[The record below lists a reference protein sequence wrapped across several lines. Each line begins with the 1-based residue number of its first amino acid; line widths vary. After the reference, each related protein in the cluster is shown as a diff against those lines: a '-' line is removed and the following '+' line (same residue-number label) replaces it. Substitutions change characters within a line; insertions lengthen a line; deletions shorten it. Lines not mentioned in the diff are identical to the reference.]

1 MVGVDR
7 RHRRETGT
15 FKWGFQQ
22 VHHDIW
28 DYDAASTVV
37 LFDASDGRKGVAQAG
52 KTGWFYMLDR
62 ETGKPLYG
70 IDEKPVPQDPKQ
82 HTSPTQPIPRNGAF
96 IPHGP
101 VPQSEVARIKKSF
114 TPQMKGL
121 EIVPAQEIFTPP
133 GLGEFVAIMPGPQG
147 GVNWNPISYNPET
160 NHFYICSAVQTT
172 GEMSIPGAEYKR
184 GEYYISALLAG
195 AAYTESSGTFTA
207 IDALSG
213 RQVWQK
219 TFPEACYSGTSTT
232 KGNLVFLGRT
242 NGELEAYDARNGQR
256 LWNFQTGAGAN
267 NTASFFEHKGKE
279 YVVFLAQGNSLV
291 ASPHGDEL
299 WLFGLDGT
307 IGPAEAPGGGSGTE
321 HGGEGEA
328 EEGNAERGATVF
340 AANCSGCHG
349 GNGTGGNG
357 GPDLS
362 SVTSMSAVIAQV
374 TNGGGG
380 MPAFGDQL
388 TKQQISDVAA
398 YVTQKVGKGNP

>member
-1 MVGVDR
+1 M
-7 RHRRETGT
+7 
-15 FKWGFQQ
+15 
-22 VHHDIW
+22 HHDIW

-52 KTGWFYMLDR
+52 KTGWLYMLDR

-82 HTSPTQPIPRNGAF
+82 HTAPTQPIPRNGEF

-101 VPQSEVARIKKSF
+101 VPESEVARIKKSF

-121 EIVPAQEIFTPP
+121 EVVPAQEIYTPP

-172 GEMSIPGAEYKR
+172 GEMSIPGVEHEAR
-184 GEYYISALLAG
+184 ASTTSPALLAG

-213 RQVWQK
+213 SRVWQK

-307 IGPAEAPGGGSGTE
+307 IGPAKAPGSGSGTE
-321 HGGEGEA
+321 HGGEGA
-328 EEGNAERGATVF
+328 GRARATPS
-340 AANCSGCHG
+340 AAPRSSPR
-349 GNGTGGNG
+349 TARAATAATAPVATA
-357 GPDLS
+357 GP
-362 SVTSMSAVIAQV
+362 TSRASRAC
-374 TNGGGG
+374 
-380 MPAFGDQL
+380 PR
-388 TKQQISDVAA
+388 
-398 YVTQKVGKGNP
+398 

>member
-1 MVGVDR
+1 M
-7 RHRRETGT
+7 
-15 FKWGFQQ
+15 
-22 VHHDIW
+22 
-28 DYDAASTVV
+28 
-37 LFDASDGRKGVAQAG
+37 
-52 KTGWFYMLDR
+52 
-62 ETGKPLYG
+62 
-70 IDEKPVPQDPKQ
+70 
-82 HTSPTQPIPRNGAF
+82 
-96 IPHGP
+96 
-101 VPQSEVARIKKSF
+101 
-114 TPQMKGL
+114 
-121 EIVPAQEIFTPP
+121 
-133 GLGEFVAIMPGPQG
+133 
-147 GVNWNPISYNPET
+147 
-160 NHFYICSAVQTT
+160 
-172 GEMSIPGAEYKR
+172 
-184 GEYYISALLAG
+184 
-195 AAYTESSGTFTA
+195 
-207 IDALSG
+207 
-213 RQVWQK
+213 
-219 TFPEACYSGTSTT
+219 
-232 KGNLVFLGRT
+232 FLGRT

-321 HGGEGEA
+321 HGGEAGGEQA
-328 EEGNAERGATVF
+328 GPEQGNAERGATVF

>member
-1 MVGVDR
+1 M
-7 RHRRETGT
+7 
-15 FKWGFQQ
+15 
-22 VHHDIW
+22 
-28 DYDAASTVV
+28 
-37 LFDASDGRKGVAQAG
+37 
-52 KTGWFYMLDR
+52 
-62 ETGKPLYG
+62 
-70 IDEKPVPQDPKQ
+70 
-82 HTSPTQPIPRNGAF
+82 
-96 IPHGP
+96 
-101 VPQSEVARIKKSF
+101 
-114 TPQMKGL
+114 
-121 EIVPAQEIFTPP
+121 
-133 GLGEFVAIMPGPQG
+133 
-147 GVNWNPISYNPET
+147 
-160 NHFYICSAVQTT
+160 
-172 GEMSIPGAEYKR
+172 
-184 GEYYISALLAG
+184 
-195 AAYTESSGTFTA
+195 
-207 IDALSG
+207 
-213 RQVWQK
+213 
-219 TFPEACYSGTSTT
+219 
-232 KGNLVFLGRT
+232 FLGRT

-328 EEGNAERGATVF
+328 EQGNAERGATVF

>member
-1 MVGVDR
+1 
-7 RHRRETGT
+7 
-15 FKWGFQQ
+15 
-22 VHHDIW
+22 
-28 DYDAASTVV
+28 
-37 LFDASDGRKGVAQAG
+37 
-52 KTGWFYMLDR
+52 
-62 ETGKPLYG
+62 
-70 IDEKPVPQDPKQ
+70 
-82 HTSPTQPIPRNGAF
+82 
-96 IPHGP
+96 
-101 VPQSEVARIKKSF
+101 
-114 TPQMKGL
+114 
-121 EIVPAQEIFTPP
+121 
-133 GLGEFVAIMPGPQG
+133 MPGPQG

-172 GEMSIPGAEYKR
+172 GEMSIPGAQWKR

-213 RQVWQK
+213 RRVWQK

-279 YVVFLAQGNSLV
+279 YVVFLSQGNSLV

-321 HGGEGEA
+321 HGGEGGGEQA
-328 EEGNAERGATVF
+328 GPEQGTPSAARRSSRRTARAVTAATAP
-340 AANCSGCHG
+340 AA
-349 GNGTGGNG
+349 TG

-362 SVTSMSAVIAQV
+362 NVTSVAETIAQV

-398 YVTQKVGKGNP
+398 YVTEKVGKGNP

>member
-1 MVGVDR
+1 
-7 RHRRETGT
+7 
-15 FKWGFQQ
+15 
-22 VHHDIW
+22 
-28 DYDAASTVV
+28 
-37 LFDASDGRKGVAQAG
+37 
-52 KTGWFYMLDR
+52 
-62 ETGKPLYG
+62 
-70 IDEKPVPQDPKQ
+70 
-82 HTSPTQPIPRNGAF
+82 
-96 IPHGP
+96 
-101 VPQSEVARIKKSF
+101 
-114 TPQMKGL
+114 
-121 EIVPAQEIFTPP
+121 
-133 GLGEFVAIMPGPQG
+133 
-147 GVNWNPISYNPET
+147 
-160 NHFYICSAVQTT
+160 
-172 GEMSIPGAEYKR
+172 MSIPGVEHKR

-213 RQVWQK
+213 GRVWQK

-232 KGNLVFLGRT
+232 KGNLVFVGRT

-307 IGPAEAPGGGSGTE
+307 MGPAKAPGSGSGTE
-321 HGGEGEA
+321 HGGEGAA

>member
-1 MVGVDR
+1 M
-7 RHRRETGT
+7 
-15 FKWGFQQ
+15 
-22 VHHDIW
+22 
-28 DYDAASTVV
+28 
-37 LFDASDGRKGVAQAG
+37 
-52 KTGWFYMLDR
+52 
-62 ETGKPLYG
+62 
-70 IDEKPVPQDPKQ
+70 
-82 HTSPTQPIPRNGAF
+82 
-96 IPHGP
+96 
-101 VPQSEVARIKKSF
+101 
-114 TPQMKGL
+114 
-121 EIVPAQEIFTPP
+121 
-133 GLGEFVAIMPGPQG
+133 
-147 GVNWNPISYNPET
+147 
-160 NHFYICSAVQTT
+160 
-172 GEMSIPGAEYKR
+172 
-184 GEYYISALLAG
+184 
-195 AAYTESSGTFTA
+195 
-207 IDALSG
+207 
-213 RQVWQK
+213 
-219 TFPEACYSGTSTT
+219 
-232 KGNLVFLGRT
+232 FLGRT

-307 IGPAEAPGGGSGTE
+307 IGPAKAAGRRLGHRARRRGR
-321 HGGEGEA
+321 GEQQP